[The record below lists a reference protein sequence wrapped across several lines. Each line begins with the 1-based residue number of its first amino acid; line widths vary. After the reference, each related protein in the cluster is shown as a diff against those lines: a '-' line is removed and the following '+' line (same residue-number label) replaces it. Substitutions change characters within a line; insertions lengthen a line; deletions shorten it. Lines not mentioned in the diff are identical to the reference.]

1 VEGREKGMRK
11 GSCSIFS
18 LSTRCSA
25 GGKVEGFGVVPS
37 FTALFVLI
45 RADYSDRTHLL
56 FLYFAHSHSI
66 LIFTLLSILFFI
78 SSFFILHSPFYS
90 LTLNDHMCI
99 EPVPLTIYKYNPTLN
114 R

>member
-56 FLYFAHSHSI
+56 FLYFSHSHSI
-66 LIFTLLSILFFI
+66 LILTLLYSLFYFL
-78 SSFFILHSPFYS
+78 FLHSPFAI
-90 LTLNDHMCI
+90 LQPNI
-99 EPVPLTIYKYNPTLN
+99 
-114 R
+114 

>member
-1 VEGREKGMRK
+1 MEGEGEMKVGVEVEGREKGMRK

-37 FTALFVLI
+37 FTTLFVLI

-56 FLYFAHSHSI
+56 FLYFSQ
-66 LIFTLLSILFFI
+66 LSFYSYSYPSLFSFLFSL
-78 SSFFILHSPFYS
+78 SSFSIRHS
-90 LTLNDHMCI
+90 T
-99 EPVPLTIYKYNPTLN
+99 V
-114 R
+114 